1 MKDAEN
7 AHSLRVGSCDIQVG
21 RSSTAVCN
29 TIGGLPEMDAL
40 PKATSN
46 SYYYSSPVPHAAGT
60 RVIRR
65 YNLVYKQ

>member
-1 MKDAEN
+1 M
-7 AHSLRVGSCDIQVG
+7 RVGSCDIG
-21 RSSTAVCN
+21 RSQTAVCN

-40 PKATSN
+40 PKAASN
-46 SYYYSSPVPHAAGT
+46 SYYYSSPELYAAGT